1 MTTSAETRS
10 SFRTLPRWTLDQ
22 ACPYSAVMKHNK
34 PDMRETVRDVV
45 RAVGA
50 AGPVGWMALVTCAA
64 LALAGYAIWAILTIV
79 DTLGG

>member
-1 MTTSAETRS
+1 
-10 SFRTLPRWTLDQ
+10 
-22 ACPYSAVMKHNK
+22 MKHNK

-79 DTLGG
+79 DMLGG